1 MKSTNRFAQLTLVA
15 ASAMLLTACGGGGDD
30 GSSAPVIGQNGAVDV
45 NTVAMPAGQTC
56 GIGNFAPALLA
67 AINSARAQARNCGGT
82 AYPAAAPLGW
92 NSLLTQA
99 AVRHS
104 SDMASKGF
112 FSHNGSDGS
121 SYIDRI
127 NATGYADGGLSEVL
141 ANPQGSHSAAGQII
155 PQSMNSWLASP
166 GHCASIMDPSFNE
179 LGAACVKA
187 GSKAY
192 FTVDL
197 GG

>member
-1 MKSTNRFAQLTLVA
+1 MGNTTSYTCLAATLIA
-15 ASAMLLTACGGGGDD
+15 ATALTACGGGGDD

-45 NTVAMPAGQTC
+45 NTASMPAGQTC
-56 GIGNFAPALLA
+56 GIGNFAPTLLA
-67 AINSARAQARNCGGT
+67 AINNARAQARNCGGT

-104 SDMASKGF
+104 SDMVSKGF

-121 SYIDRI
+121 TYIHRI
-127 NATGYADGGLSEVL
+127 NDTGYNDNGLSEVL
-141 ANPQGSHSAAGQII
+141 ANPQGSHSTAGQII
-155 PQSMNSWLASP
+155 PQSMNSWLASA
-166 GHCASIMDPSFNE
+166 GHCSSIMDPSLNE
-179 LGAACVKA
+179 MGGACAKA

-192 FTVDL
+192 FTVDF